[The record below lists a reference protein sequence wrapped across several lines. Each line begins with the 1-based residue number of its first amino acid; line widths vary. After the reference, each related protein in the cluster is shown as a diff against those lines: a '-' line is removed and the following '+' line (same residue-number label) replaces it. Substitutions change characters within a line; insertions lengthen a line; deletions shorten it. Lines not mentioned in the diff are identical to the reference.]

1 MVTLKGQA
9 WKPLSVLV
17 GLVVVLGGLRLA
29 LEEQKLSLAPDIVP
43 VLAGQ
48 RFSGPPPNPQGA
60 AYVVDFRRLA
70 PDQWPGTT
78 RIITNGGLSEAAT
91 VRDGMLRQGHSLTT
105 IAATYFERRF
115 PADVFRIGITVNF
128 PNSATGDPGVAMIIA
143 DGPLPD
149 FTSANPKRP
158 NAAVHFVATR
168 KGWEATV
175 WPSGGTPDRIAAD
188 AFNADTF
195 PGPLRFEIRRVGG
208 SLQIISPD
216 GTTVKVEDE
225 RVAKLAGPFACW
237 ELFQQGKG
245 LESAAITELWAQ

>member
-1 MVTLKGQA
+1 
-9 WKPLSVLV
+9 
-17 GLVVVLGGLRLA
+17 
-29 LEEQKLSLAPDIVP
+29 
-43 VLAGQ
+43 
-48 RFSGPPPNPQGA
+48 
-60 AYVVDFRRLA
+60 
-70 PDQWPGTT
+70 
-78 RIITNGGLSEAAT
+78 
-91 VRDGMLRQGHSLTT
+91 
-105 IAATYFERRF
+105 
-115 PADVFRIGITVNF
+115 
-128 PNSATGDPGVAMIIA
+128 MIIA

-149 FTSANPKRP
+149 FTSANPQRP

-168 KGWEATV
+168 KGWEVTV
-175 WPSGGTPDRIAAD
+175 WPSGGAPDRIAVN

-245 LESAAITELWAQ
+245 LGSAAITELWAQ